1 MPSASDSPDESR
13 LTVAPKAI
21 RDLIEHFPFPRGPKY
36 DPKLIWKFEDQEIFL
51 RGQDASLEAEG
62 AILFLPFLGMHNSNS
77 FAHGKNRERLD
88 HRTLPQCLRVR
99 GIRRLRSSRVDLLP
113 HPRISGIFH
122 PRIHTSHTLD
132 SRPRCISY
140 TQATLLLAEHLG
152 LNLIIRFL
160 DSTSPIYIEIEG
172 DLADTL
178 FVIATSQIIDADNP
192 PSSHASSRGQ
202 QNGRTAKVVQRPQ
215 QQQQHRIPSGKRK
228 RGSELDAEA
237 EGGTDNLND
246 DGDRNDADDD
256 SLYAIRDV
264 QAGSRASSVA
274 SSRKRPM
281 KAAVKAD
288 RDSIA
293 REMVHTSQR
302 RPPSSSLLSRSQAL
316 VNAIIPPLT
325 PPPPP
330 ASMPPPS
337 LPNQS
342 ISRDERK
349 KEPLFLPGSQLSQ
362 AIHDSGWGMLEGMDA
377 DEFDRMMEDG
387 DELDDKSEGVDTH
400 THTSSKKPS
409 GVSRNPS
416 SRSDTRIGDADQ
428 DVQMQEAQNPNPNS
442 SSFFGDSEEIDQLAD
457 DEDSMV
463 PGDLAQ
469 AQDRESSFGLYYD
482 ETETQTQFGPTQPR
496 SELGMSSAGSAD
508 VSKVRYLV

>member
-1 MPSASDSPDESR
+1 M
-13 LTVAPKAI
+13 
-21 RDLIEHFPFPRGPKY
+21 
-36 DPKLIWKFEDQEIFL
+36 
-51 RGQDASLEAEG
+51 
-62 AILFLPFLGMHNSNS
+62 
-77 FAHGKNRERLD
+77 
-88 HRTLPQCLRVR
+88 
-99 GIRRLRSSRVDLLP
+99 
-113 HPRISGIFH
+113 
-122 PRIHTSHTLD
+122 
-132 SRPRCISY
+132 
-140 TQATLLLAEHLG
+140 
-152 LNLIIRFL
+152 
-160 DSTSPIYIEIEG
+160 
-172 DLADTL
+172 
-178 FVIATSQIIDADNP
+178 
-192 PSSHASSRGQ
+192 
-202 QNGRTAKVVQRPQ
+202 
-215 QQQQHRIPSGKRK
+215 
-228 RGSELDAEA
+228 
-237 EGGTDNLND
+237 ND

-288 RDSIA
+288 RESIA

-302 RPPSSSLLSRSQAL
+302 RPPSSSMLSRSQAL

-325 PPPPP
+325 PPPP

-337 LPNQS
+337 LPHRSASALSPQ
-342 ISRDERK
+342 DEQGKK

-387 DELDDKSEGVDTH
+387 DELDDESEAVDTH

-416 SRSDTRIGDADQ
+416 SRSDTRNGDADE

-442 SSFFGDSEEIDQLAD
+442 SSFFGGSEEIDQLAD

-463 PGDLAQ
+463 PGDQAQ

-508 VSKVRYLV
+508 VSKVRYFI